1 VKGCLHVFAFLTYF
15 FLKKNSDQYFDF
27 PTLNEVFQR
36 FFKKFLQIW
45 TFLTK
50 YLGFLITQAR
60 KKMRK
65 NKKYDI
71 FLTLLQST
79 FDIFTYLKSCLK
91 KIYFL
96 QNAMDVRRNTAQQ
109 KINIP
114 NTLYAHR
121 KRIHTRYNYFT
132 MNKSFW
138 KSCNATFDHSC

>member
-1 VKGCLHVFAFLTYF
+1 MKGCLHVFAFLTYF

-36 FFKKFLQIW
+36 FFKNFLQIW

-114 NTLYAHR
+114 NTLYFR
-121 KRIHTRYNYFT
+121 LKLNFRLLIKFFIFVRNNLICT
-132 MNKSFW
+132 
-138 KSCNATFDHSC
+138 